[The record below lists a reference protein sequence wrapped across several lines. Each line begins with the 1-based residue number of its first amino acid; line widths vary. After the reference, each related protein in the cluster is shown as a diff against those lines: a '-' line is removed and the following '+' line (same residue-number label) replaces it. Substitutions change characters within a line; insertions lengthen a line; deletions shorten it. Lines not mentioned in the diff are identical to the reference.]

1 MKNFRWILLGG
12 LLVTATQLAQ
22 AQPGRTDGRS
32 SSSDP
37 RASSSSD
44 PRASSF
50 GSSSTGGSDVGGIS
64 NGTATTTTTT
74 TTGVSDS
81 PDVVAV
87 DSAAFGDPTT
97 PTPNT
102 GGEPL
107 LVIMG
112 GLSVAAMALVARRKV
127 TA

>member
-37 RASSSSD
+37 RASSSDS
-44 PRASSF
+44 RGSSSF
-50 GSSSTGGSDVGGIS
+50 GGSSTGNSSTGGSDVGGIS
-64 NGTATTTTTT
+64 NGTAT